1 MMVRQLRAWLVRFGE
16 LFRKERGDRD
26 LAVEMESH
34 LQMHIEDNLRAGMSP
49 AEARRQAL
57 MKLGGVEQTKEIYGD
72 RRGLPLLETL
82 FQDLRFAFRMLRKNP
97 GFTAV
102 AALTLALGIGVNTAI
117 FSIVNGVLLQPLPYP
132 QPQQL
137 VVVARTAPRFDHPVP
152 VSGPNF
158 LDWRARARQFQF
170 LAGFDGRGFTVMF
183 GNEPENIL
191 GAAVSPNFLSVLE
204 VAPILGRDFLEPE
217 EHTGNDRV
225 ALITH
230 SFWKKRLG
238 GDPGWVGR
246 TLTINGQS
254 FTVVG
259 ILPRDFRY
267 VMMGDAQIFIPLNLE
282 KTSRGENFMSV
293 IG

>member
-1 MMVRQLRAWLVRFGE
+1 MIMRQMRAWLLRFGG
-16 LFRKERGDRD
+16 LFRKARQDRD
-26 LAVEMESH
+26 FSVEMNSH
-34 LQMHIEDNLRAGMSP
+34 LQLHIEDNLRSGMSP
-49 AEARRQAL
+49 TEARRQAL
-57 MKLGGVEQTKEIYGD
+57 IRLGGVEQTKEIYRD
-72 RRGLPLLETL
+72 RRDLPLLETF

-132 QPQQL
+132 QPEQL

-191 GAAVSPNFLSVLE
+191 GA
-204 VAPILGRDFLEPE
+204 D
-217 EHTGNDRV
+217 
-225 ALITH
+225 
-230 SFWKKRLG
+230 
-238 GDPGWVGR
+238 
-246 TLTINGQS
+246 
-254 FTVVG
+254 
-259 ILPRDFRY
+259 
-267 VMMGDAQIFIPLNLE
+267 
-282 KTSRGENFMSV
+282 
-293 IG
+293 